1 MAPAADPP
9 MVVQVRLGIDPVGKD
24 PPYEQVRAQLAHAIA
39 DHSLAAGSRLPT
51 VRALADDLGLAV
63 NTVARAYKELEQG
76 GFVVTRGRQGTFV
89 ATREPRAHEQA
100 VRAARDYAA
109 QMRSLGI
116 DPGEALRLARE
127 ALS

>member
-1 MAPAADPP
+1 MPPPADLSPVA
-9 MVVQVRLGIDPVGKD
+9 QTEVRIRTSDEA
-24 PPYEQVRAQLAHAIA
+24 PPYEQVRAQLADAISA
-39 DHSLAAGSRLPT
+39 GSLAAGARLPT
-51 VRALADDLGLAV
+51 VRALAADLGLAV

-100 VRAARDYAA
+100 VLASREYAA